1 MSQFSAKQSKP
12 AKANPAHPESQGSVA
27 PRRIRPP
34 EHGKAAALP
43 TGFDF
48 AAIPAHQRTPI
59 RIQPKLMGGAA
70 GDFADRVT
78 RTAPM
83 QAVPEPLLQ
92 RRPAG
97 QTPAGPA
104 AVPAIVHDVLRSPGQ
119 PLDESTGAFMEPR
132 SGHDFSKMRVHATSG
147 LPAVRS
153 TAAGATSGSDA
164 QREQN
169 VTGMPVAVRAKLEL
183 ALGADFS
190 GVRVHYDS
198 RLPAE
203 LGATAFAQGQNIHV
217 APGNWAPET
226 TRGQEILAHE
236 LTHVIQQRA
245 KRVVP
250 TAEMNGIKLNNEAV
264 LEAEADTAGRLAAR
278 SGTRPHP
285 SNDAGAQRRIP
296 GDSKSM
302 SSQLNA
308 GGVYQLLA
316 NAMAAASPW
325 WPITT
330 TTRSVDLDGHDLDF
344 KPNGKIDGPAWHDGA
359 YVILENT
366 AKSLTMKI
374 QLGGNKA
381 ENEDLDVTLSIKD
394 GKATITGSIKGGK
407 PGTYSSVV
415 AGKGTESSL
424 FHLDFVDKETA
435 KKHSIKWRVDE

>member
-1 MSQFSAKQSKP
+1 MRQSSAKQSTP
-12 AKANPAHPESQGSVA
+12 AKANSAHAESPGNVA
-27 PRRIRPP
+27 TQRIPP
-34 EHGKAAALP
+34 PKHGKAAALP

-48 AAIPAHQRTPI
+48 ARIPVHQRTPI
-59 RIQPKLMGGAA
+59 RIQPELTAGGGA
-70 GDFADRVT
+70 GDAFEQETDRVDD
-78 RTAPM
+78 TAPM
-83 QAVPEPLLQ
+83 QAVREALLQ
-92 RRPAG
+92 RR
-97 QTPAGPA
+97 
-104 AVPAIVHDVLRSPGQ
+104 
-119 PLDESTGAFMEPR
+119 STDR
-132 SGHDFSKMRVHATSG
+132 TTTG
-147 LPAVRS
+147 LPAVLS
-153 TAAGATSGSDA
+153 TAAGATSGSNA

-169 VTGMPVAVRAKLEL
+169 VTGMPIAVRAKLEL

-203 LGATAFAQGQNIHV
+203 LGATAFAQGNNIHI

-226 TRGQEILAHE
+226 ARGQEILAHE
-236 LTHVIQQRA
+236 LTHVSQQRA
-245 KRVVP
+245 GRVVP
-250 TAEMNGIKLNNEAV
+250 TAAMNGIKLNNEPA
-264 LEAEADTAGRLAAR
+264 LEIEADTAGRLAAR
-278 SGTRPHP
+278 SSTRPHLAATMRDGLGVRESWKGALP
-285 SNDAGAQRRIP
+285 HLSNEAGAQRRIP
-296 GDSKSM
+296 SGFKSM

-316 NAMAAASPW
+316 NATAAASPW

-330 TTRSVDLDGHDLDF
+330 KTRLVDLDGHDLDF
-344 KPNGKIDGPAWHDGA
+344 KPNGKVDGPAWHDGA
-359 YVILENT
+359 YAILENT

-381 ENEDLDVTLSIKD
+381 ENDDLDVILSIKD